1 MKISFIVPVYN
12 GERYL
17 RACLDSILG
26 QSVQNIEVVAVNNGS
41 IDNSQAVLTDYAAKD
56 TRVRVLNTPNAGGV
70 SAARNL
76 GFREARGDYVWFLDC
91 DDVLLEGSAEKM
103 LHRAE
108 ETGADLVAA
117 GFRYLYDEN
126 GQTRAVD
133 LPMADNLLE
142 GTTLANAMHFTALG
156 GCKLWRAQ
164 MLRENHLQ
172 YPPYR
177 IAEDVGFYLCALACC
192 KRVAVMNHPVYDYRI
207 HGSSSVQTA
216 TLKALDCIGVFDDVT
231 AFYRTRDVDAA
242 MQNELLFDRM
252 FHYLLWLERL
262 PRMKTKAE
270 RRQICTAFEQSRR
283 KQDFSAVKTRTDIMS
298 LVHTFDRRLAWRA
311 WYESNAYAWLY
322 RTARMVKHKLKR

>member
-164 MLRENHLQ
+164 MLRENHLHLLSLFPNSTIHALSTAMKPKSCFQ
-172 YPPYR
+172 NTMT
-177 IAEDVGFYLCALACC
+177 VGAQVSSIPKASLL
-192 KRVAVMNHPVYDYRI
+192 PT
-207 HGSSSVQTA
+207 SSS
-216 TLKALDCIGVFDDVT
+216 
-231 AFYRTRDVDAA
+231 R
-242 MQNELLFDRM
+242 
-252 FHYLLWLERL
+252 W
-262 PRMKTKAE
+262 
-270 RRQICTAFEQSRR
+270 
-283 KQDFSAVKTRTDIMS
+283 
-298 LVHTFDRRLAWRA
+298 
-311 WYESNAYAWLY
+311 
-322 RTARMVKHKLKR
+322 

>member
-1 MKISFIVPVYN
+1 MISFIVPVYN
-12 GERYL
+12 GERFL
-17 RACLDSILG
+17 HTCLDSILS
-26 QSVQNIEVVAVNNGS
+26 QSEKDIELILINDGS
-41 IDNSQAVLTDYAAKD
+41 TDGSADILHKYAMQDA
-56 TRVRVLNTPNAGGV
+56 RVRVLTQKNQGV

-76 GFREARGDYVWFLDC
+76 GFSKANGDYICFFDC
-91 DDVLLEGSAEKM
+91 DDVLLDGSAEHM
-103 LHRAE
+103 LNRAK
-108 ETGADLVAA
+108 ETDADLVAA
-117 GFRYLYDEN
+117 SFRYLYTES
-126 GQTRAVD
+126 GQTRVVN
-133 LPMADNLLE
+133 LPVSDAILDRQSSLS
-142 GTTLANAMHFTALG
+142 AMHLTSLG

-192 KRVAVMNHPVYDYRI
+192 KHVAVMNHPVYDYRI

-216 TLKALDCIGVFDDVT
+216 TLKVLDCIGVFDDVT
-231 AFYRTRDVDAA
+231 AFYRTRGVDAA

-298 LVHTFDRRLAWRA
+298 LVHTFDRKVKWRT

-322 RTARMVKHKLKR
+322 RTARTVKQKIK